1 MCISVCECVKNVLI
15 VTVPILMNKGMFEPN
30 YNDLN
35 SQSETQ
41 LRLHQPNISIK
52 SVLLISMTQ

>member
-1 MCISVCECVKNVLI
+1 MNLFLIGKNVLI

-41 LRLHQPNISIK
+41 LRLHQLNISIK

>member
-1 MCISVCECVKNVLI
+1 MNLFLIGKNVLI

-35 SQSETQ
+35 SQSEMQ